1 MSERDPQDRARSAAA
16 QMDGRGIVRD
26 HRLEPLAAAPPRS
39 EDRGCRMSLPSDEQQ
54 QRAKWDLLLLDIE
67 HRTEQLRQLK
77 T

>member
-1 MSERDPQDRARSAAA
+1 
-16 QMDGRGIVRD
+16 
-26 HRLEPLAAAPPRS
+26 
-39 EDRGCRMSLPSDEQQ
+39 MSLPSDEQQ